1 VVRGAVPRGAAGDA
15 LKRALLLAGAAL
27 LAAVVAFCVISIG
40 EPAGEVP
47 AVVHGRAAHEAH
59 GQGPLRAGAA
69 KVRIPLGER
78 PVIAGYP
85 GHRRASG
92 PGEEVFVRALAL
104 EAGGG
109 RALIATI
116 DTLLIPG
123 ELEEEILRRAN
134 LGPQTCLMLAATHT
148 HSGPGGA
155 WNNFLAGWAGSG
167 AFDRSQRDDIAQAA
181 SMALTLA
188 IGLTAPAELA
198 VAREEW
204 PRGPARAR
212 SDGPVDPALVAVELR
227 RFNGQDVAALLSYS
241 MHPTTVPRS
250 ELRISGDWPA
260 RAEKY
265 LLEGPALV
273 LQGAGGNATWDG
285 ADPARPVALEALRIL
300 AGVKALA
307 KVSLACETRLI
318 ALPEARASLRVPWIF
333 RRAAGNVLALGFEK
347 HAVQT
352 RIHLGPLS
360 LVGVPG
366 EAVGGLGLRARPDIL
381 VSLADGYFGYVETT
395 ERWERG
401 EGESG
406 KTYFGPDLS
415 RALGLTPR

>member
-1 VVRGAVPRGAAGDA
+1 VVPGPLPRGAPGGA
-15 LKRALLLAGAAL
+15 LRRALQVAGAAL
-27 LAAVVAFCVISIG
+27 LAAAVAFCTIPLGGASG
-40 EPAGEVP
+40 GVP
-47 AVVHGRAAHEAH
+47 AVVHGRAASEAH

-78 PVIAGYP
+78 PVIAGYS

-92 PGEEVFVRALAL
+92 SGEEVFVRALAI
-104 EAGGG
+104 EAGGA

-134 LGPQTCLMLAATHT
+134 LGPKTCLMLAASHT

-167 AFDRSQRDDIAQAA
+167 AFDRAQRDDLAQAA
-181 SMALTLA
+181 AEALMLA
-188 IGLTAPAELA
+188 SGLTGPAEMA

-204 PRGPARAR
+204 PGGPARPR
-212 SDGPVDPALVAVELR
+212 SEGPVDPALVAVELR
-227 RFNGQDVAALLSYS
+227 RFDGEDVAALIGYA
-241 MHPTTVPRS
+241 MHPTTVPRG

-260 RAEKY
+260 RAETH

-273 LQGAGGNATWDG
+273 LQGAVGNATWDG

-300 AGVKALA
+300 DGAKALREI
-307 KVSLACETRLI
+307 SLACETRII
-318 ALPEARASLRVPWIF
+318 ALPRARASRQVPWLF
-333 RRAAGNVLALGFEK
+333 RRAVSNVLALGLDK

-352 RIHLGPLS
+352 RIRAGPLS
-360 LVGVPG
+360 LLGVPG
-366 EAVGGLGLRARPDIL
+366 EPVGELGLGARPDVL
-381 VSLADGYFGYVETT
+381 VSLADGYFGYVETP

-401 EGESG
+401 EGESA
-406 KTYFGPDLS
+406 KTYFGPGLA
-415 RALGLTPR
+415 RALGLWPR